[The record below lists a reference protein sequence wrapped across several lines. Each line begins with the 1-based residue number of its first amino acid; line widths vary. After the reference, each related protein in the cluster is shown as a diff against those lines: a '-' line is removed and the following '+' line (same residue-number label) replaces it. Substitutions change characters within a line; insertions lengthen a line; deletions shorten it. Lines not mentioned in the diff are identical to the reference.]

1 MILVVVVAVQVVSIN
16 LVLPSQ
22 GLLFCRHS
30 VYVVIVLLDVCL
42 PVFVVRL
49 GGDVVSFAV
58 SVGGSCRRWC
68 WCCCCC
74 CVAV

>member
-1 MILVVVVAVQVVSIN
+1 MIVVVVVAVQVVSIN
-16 LVLPSQ
+16 FVLSSR
-22 GLLFCRHS
+22 GVLFCRHS
-30 VYVVIVLLDVCL
+30 VYVVIVLLDVCP

-68 WCCCCC
+68 
-74 CVAV
+74 